1 MNEVVVNNVF
11 FQQLLQNQGRL
22 HAYVLSLVGNTTD
35 ARDLLQDINQCLL
48 EKRDTFTPGTNF
60 LAWSRKVA
68 FYKVQSYWRDK
79 NRSRLLFDDELLNS
93 MSETIEQMPDLYN
106 EQIEALKSCI
116 THLPTEKQALMQ
128 QRYGQ
133 FMPLKNIAEYWG
145 KSEKAIGVMLLRIRL
160 RLQDCIQKT
169 IATRSRGL

>member
-1 MNEVVVNNVF
+1 MNEVIVNNEF
-11 FQQLLQNQGRL
+11 FQLLLQHQGPL

-48 EKRDTFTPGTNF
+48 EKRDTFTTDSNF

-68 FYKVQSYWRDK
+68 FYKIQSYWRDK
-79 NRSRLLFDDELLNS
+79 HRNRLLFDDELLNS
-93 MSETIEQMPDLYN
+93 MSETIDSLPDLYN

-116 THLPTEKQALMQ
+116 NHLPADKQTMMQ

-133 FMPLKNIAEYWG
+133 FMPLKQIADYWG
-145 KSEKAIGVMLLRIRL
+145 KSEKAISVMLLRIRL

-169 IATRSRGL
+169 LSARPRI

>member
-11 FQQLLQNQGRL
+11 FQLLLQNQGPL
-22 HAYVLSLVGNTTD
+22 HAYLLSLVGNTTD

-48 EKRDTFTPGTNF
+48 EKRDSFTPGTNF

-79 NRSRLLFDDELLNS
+79 NRNRLLFDDDLLNS
-93 MSETIEQMPDLYN
+93 MSETIESMPDLYT
-106 EQIEALKSCI
+106 EQIDALRSCI
-116 THLPTEKQALMQ
+116 THLPSNKQRLMQ

-133 FMPLKNIAEYWG
+133 FMSLRSIAEYAG

-160 RLQDCIQKT
+160 QLQDCIQKT
-169 IATRSRGL
+169 IAARSRI